1 MIGAHAHTAIPTQ
14 RRWLHVELLP
24 SEAASASLSTE
35 ILGHQQPHAEANG
48 DPRLLQGRHP
58 AIVRIRPAVASP
70 LAPTRGWTR
79 TSWGACVWW
88 CGGRRGSWPPII
100 VAGRHAPHALR
111 PAPRTGSR
119 SRRNGRRVGGAA
131 ARRIDG
137 GRRRGSRG
145 PKTTV
150 GRQRAD
156 RGRERAAAG

>member
-70 LAPTRGWTR
+70 LAPTRGWTG

-88 CGGRRGSWPPII
+88 CSGWRGSWPPSSWP
-100 VAGRHAPHALR
+100 AGMHPTPSDLR
-111 PAPRTGSR
+111 PAPDPDPAGTGGEQEERRQR
-119 SRRNGRRVGGAA
+119 S
-131 ARRIDG
+131 DG
-137 GRRRGSRG
+137 GRRRGR
-145 PKTTV
+145 
-150 GRQRAD
+150 
-156 RGRERAAAG
+156 RGRR